1 MKAVLFAFVRVLNH
15 RFERPVSMRVRG
27 AELGKPQV
35 MRIRRLSTERIDA
48 VKSGA
53 VSFFRSS
60 STTRCD
66 ILPYLLIRS
75 VWLGKYRWVP

>member
-1 MKAVLFAFVRVLNH
+1 MKAVLFAFVRILNH
-15 RFERPVSMRVRG
+15 RFRKTGLDASCG
-27 AELGKPQV
+27 AGLGKPQV

-66 ILPYLLIRS
+66 ILPY
-75 VWLGKYRWVP
+75 